1 MIEKKSP
8 LGTIVDQN
16 VYVGRDSL
24 DNKLTTRKEVKNLIE
39 DIAANTCPTYTY
51 NGPTYTLLAS
61 SSTNGTYTISNSLS
75 NYDEIEIRLQVT
87 AFDYDGGGTANSR
100 TDYAYDIKSIC
111 STSLTYS
118 QPPIGPSNFYY
129 HTYRKGIQAIA
140 KTNTGTETYVTV
152 YKNSVDGTKIV
163 FIFSGSGTGTCSVY
177 GKN

>member
-8 LGTIVDQN
+8 LGTVVDQN

-39 DIAANTCPTYTY
+39 DIAA
-51 NGPTYTLLAS
+51 PTYTLLE
-61 SSTNGTYTISNSLS
+61 STSMSGTYPISNSLS

-87 AFDYDGGGTANSR
+87 AFHFDGQNTVNSR

-118 QPPIGPSNFYY
+118 KPPIGPSNFYY
-129 HTYRKGIQAIA
+129 HTYRNGIQAIA
-140 KTNTGTETYVTV
+140 KTDTGIETRVTV
-152 YKNSVDGTKIV
+152 YKNNYAGTEIAFV
-163 FIFSGSGTGTCSVY
+163 FSGSGTCWAY
-177 GKN
+177 GKKW